1 MNLPMRNTPPDHG
14 IRVPL
19 QVLQQLVRDLFT
31 QAGMAASDADLMG
44 CILAQTDLRCVYSH
58 GTRQTAGYIRKIQEG
73 CVNPRPE
80 ITTVK
85 LSANTVVLDGDGG
98 MGYLPSYRGTEM
110 ALGMAKEHGVGV
122 ATTRNHFHFG
132 AAGTYS
138 RMALSHDF
146 IGLAISSH
154 RYPMEPDR
162 NILSASGGSPMS
174 IAIPAEKQPP
184 IVLDMSANVMPAGA
198 QEELFERFSA
208 AFMKS
213 LGLGVVFQALGG
225 ILAGI
230 WKPEFQAPQSQWKS
244 DQGAFI
250 IMLNIENFRSL
261 DGFLS
266 DMDDFVGKARLM
278 KPMPGMPTSELPG
291 GLEWQWEREN
301 RDLGIPISDE
311 HRRTLEEIS
320 KGFGIDTPFE
330 QYENTRFSNTG

>member
-19 QVLQQLVRDLFT
+19 PVLQQLVIDLFLK
-31 QAGMAASDADLMG
+31 AGMPVSDAHRMG
-44 CILAQTDLRCVYSH
+44 FLLSHTDLRCVYSH

-73 CVNPRPE
+73 EVNPRPE

-85 LSANTVVLDGDGG
+85 ISANTVVLDGDGG
-98 MGYLPSYRGTEM
+98 MGYLPSYRGAEM
-110 ALGMAKEHGVGV
+110 ALGMAKEDGVGV

-132 AAGTYS
+132 AAGNYS
-138 RMALSHDF
+138 RMALPHDY
-146 IGLAISSH
+146 IGIAISSH
-154 RYPMEPDR
+154 RYPMEPDKS
-162 NILSASGGSPMS
+162 ILGASGGSPMS
-174 IAIPAEKQPP
+174 IAIPAKKQPP
-184 IVLDMSANVMPAGA
+184 IVLDMSANVMPVGA
-198 QEELFERFSA
+198 QEELFDRFSA

-225 ILAGI
+225 ILPGI
-230 WKPEFQAPQSQWKS
+230 WKPEFQSHQSRWKS
-244 DQGAFI
+244 NQGAFI
-250 IMLNIENFRSL
+250 VMLNIEDFRSL

-266 DMDDFVGKARLM
+266 DMDDFIGKARLM
-278 KPMPGMPTSELPG
+278 KPVPGMPTAELPG

-311 HRRTLEEIS
+311 HRRALEEIS
-320 KGFGIDTPFE
+320 EEFGINTPFE